1 MNKRIIDRYKKTL
14 ESVAGQNKEYAATD
28 LLNISVFE
36 TQELFGKLV
45 RSDYLVY
52 NFLNEEQAFMI
63 TYFSYLVCKNNME
76 NIIQNIIEHINKNA
90 EYSDTKVM
98 DIRNFEKGM
107 GQYQYYPDSY
117 TFKRNLLDMIIENE
131 VKFLKI
137 YEIQEILNLKKFI

>member
-14 ESVAGQNKEYAATD
+14 ESIAGRSEGYGAGA
-28 LLNISVFE
+28 LLDRSVFE

-63 TYFSYLVCKNNME
+63 TYFSYLVCKNDME
-76 NIIQNIIEHINKNA
+76 NIIQNIIEHINKNV
-90 EYSDTKVM
+90 EYSDTKDT

-107 GQYQYYPDSY
+107 EQYRYYPDSY
-117 TFKRNLLDMIIENE
+117 TFKRNLLDMIIENK
-131 VKFLKI
+131 VKFLKT

>member
-1 MNKRIIDRYKKTL
+1 MNKRIINRYKKIL
-14 ESVAGQNKEYAATD
+14 ESITGQSKEHGATD

-36 TQELFGKLV
+36 TQELFSKLV

-63 TYFSYLVCKNNME
+63 TYFSYLVCKNDME

-90 EYSDTKVM
+90 EYFDIKVM

-107 GQYQYYPDSY
+107 ELYQYYPDSY
-117 TFKRNLLDMIIENE
+117 TFKRNLLDMIIENK
-131 VKFLKI
+131 VKFLKT
-137 YEIQEILNLKKFI
+137 YKIQEILNLKKFI